1 MSSIRFVLHV
11 CCCIA
16 FSQFLAMHSA
26 YAQPAQAERRNQLS
40 SPGLTINSKLPIAR
54 VNVMKIHGDRIYMGG
69 QDHVVRSYLLNQDG
83 EIDIDSCKV
92 YRWPS
97 WREERGNIL
106 AIAINRDGRL
116 MTIGGVGLKNG
127 LICEIDLATGKVVKS
142 DFQLPTTI
150 SAIEYGTDNSIW
162 AGSSRGEVLNWP
174 VNESAKVVIGRVDTD
189 TPSFVSIFP
198 VGEKLCYAITS
209 QGKAYEIK
217 NQISQ
222 LLPSFTKASETIL
235 SITNTH
241 DGRFYC
247 IIQNLNA
254 MSNRLVEVEIASGIQ
269 KTIWE
274 GSFKDLLLEQIATA
288 SQNRFF
294 AIGRKH
300 TTGQTTD
307 RLLMIDLADGAQID
321 AGEISQLDKTLAAV
335 NVHPNKFIVGMQS
348 QSWIELVFDK
358 TKNVFEQTE
367 TVPVLKKIQGLR
379 FLDAES
385 FSWKIGTT
393 SKYFDLRQ
401 RQLSDVPPNSATTPA
416 ESPEWCT
423 SEFDP
428 SVASRMRIKLQDST
442 KIPVSLMVET
452 DQWATYCLPVVY
464 KGERLLLVG
473 HRFGV
478 SVFRLTNDRRLLL
491 SRKLIGH
498 NDSVTNISF
507 RSDKGLVLTAGLDG
521 TICCFSLAPWL
532 HHDELGGKFR
542 VENGALIVSAIDPGS
557 PIWETGL
564 NEGEMI
570 SALYYKGSK
579 IEPSAALG
587 VFGNFQIGEE
597 FQFQTA
603 RLQQGVSTRCL
614 QRPVWK
620 FYERDGEWIWWRWRD
635 YYYDCST
642 RGENLVG
649 WQLNETRLSSSGEP
663 LFDRAPIT
671 IEGTK
676 ARARFYRPEKM
687 KDLLSRSVTTPE
699 RINAPELVPPVV
711 AMEIKEHED
720 HFKVTASLQVDANA
734 LLVGE
739 PKELS
744 VWVNDYRVSNWK
756 QPQIGRAE
764 SCRIDKKILRSGKN
778 RVIARAFNS
787 IGIRGDSDSKL
798 IQTEP
803 KSNRTVL
810 RSLAIGIRDYSD
822 SRKASTG
829 GRGLM
834 AENLRYT
841 VRDAQVL
848 KRLFEKQASYFG
860 VDAKIFID
868 GEATSENI
876 FRQLELIAH
885 ECQPD
890 DWLILSFSGH
900 GYSWDR
906 PSGSSLP
913 PSFMLLTSKS
923 SLVSEST
930 TARTAIPIGALDEG
944 IKFENLFNAL
954 AKIPCRK
961 MLLIDACH
969 SGGALD
975 IVKALTPDLVVGPT
989 ILTAS
994 SKSQKA
1000 QEVPTVAHGVFTAAV
1015 IEALS
1020 DKFETA
1026 DSSRDARISPKELY
1040 QYTLRVVPEIFKD
1053 ARRHLKPDDFEK
1065 GQTPEYWSPSEDQDI
1080 PIFARVQD

>member
-1 MSSIRFVLHV
+1 
-11 CCCIA
+11 
-16 FSQFLAMHSA
+16 
-26 YAQPAQAERRNQLS
+26 
-40 SPGLTINSKLPIAR
+40 
-54 VNVMKIHGDRIYMGG
+54 
-69 QDHVVRSYLLNQDG
+69 
-83 EIDIDSCKV
+83 
-92 YRWPS
+92 
-97 WREERGNIL
+97 
-106 AIAINRDGRL
+106 
-116 MTIGGVGLKNG
+116 
-127 LICEIDLATGKVVKS
+127 LICEIDLETGEVAKS

-150 SAIEYGTDNSIW
+150 SAIEYGSDNSIW
-162 AGSSRGEVLNWP
+162 AGSSRGEVLYWP
-174 VNESAKVVIGRVDTD
+174 VTAPAKVVIGRVDND
-189 TPSFVSIFP
+189 TPSFVSLFP
-198 VGEKLCYAITS
+198 VEENLCYAITS

-217 NQISQ
+217 NQVSQ
-222 LLPSFTKASETIL
+222 LLPGFTKVSETIL
-235 SITNTH
+235 CVTNTH

-254 MSNRLVEVEIASGIQ
+254 MSNRLVEVEIASGRQ

-274 GSFKDLLLEQIATA
+274 GSLEDLMLERIATA

-294 AIGRKH
+294 ALGRKH
-300 TTGQTTD
+300 TPGQSTD
-307 RLLMIDLADGAQID
+307 RLLMVDLADGTQND

-335 NVHPNKFIVGMQS
+335 NVHPNKFIVSMQS
-348 QSWIELVFDK
+348 QSWIELEFDK
-358 TKNVFEQTE
+358 TKNLFQQIDAG
-367 TVPVLKKIQGLR
+367 PVSNRIQELK
-379 FLDAES
+379 FLGAES
-385 FSWKIGTT
+385 YSWKIGTK

-401 RQLSDVPPNSATTPA
+401 RQLSTAPPNLAAVPQ

-428 SVASRMRIKLQDST
+428 SVASRMCIKLQGST

-452 DQWATYCLPVVY
+452 DQLATCSLPVVY
-464 KGERLLLVG
+464 KGARLLLVG

-478 SVFRLTNDRRLLL
+478 SVFRLTNDGRLIL

-507 RSDKGLVLTAGLDG
+507 SSDKGLVLTAGLDG

-532 HHDELGGKFR
+532 HHDELGSKFR
-542 VENGALIVSAIDPGS
+542 VENGALIVGAIDPGS

-587 VFGNFQIGEE
+587 AFGNFQIGEQ

-620 FYERDGEWIWWRWRD
+620 FYERDSEWIWWRWRD

-642 RGENLVG
+642 QGENLVG

-663 LFDRAPIT
+663 LFDKAPIT

-687 KDLLSRSVTTPE
+687 KDLLSKSVTTPD

-711 AMEIKEHED
+711 AMEIKEHDD
-720 HFKVTASLQVDANA
+720 HFQVTASLQADSNA

-756 QPQIGRAE
+756 QPQIGRPE
-764 SCRIDKKILRSGKN
+764 SCRIEKKLLRSGKN
-778 RVIARAFNS
+778 RVIARAFNK
-787 IGIRGDSDSKL
+787 IGIRGDSESQL
-798 IQTEP
+798 IQSEAKIHKP
-803 KSNRTVL
+803 IL

-822 SRKASTG
+822 SRKASSG

-834 AENLRYT
+834 AENLKYT

-848 KRLFEKQASYFG
+848 KRLFEKQSPNFNVEAQ
-860 VDAKIFID
+860 ILLD
-868 GEATSENI
+868 GQATSENV
-876 FRQLELIAH
+876 FRKLELIAE

-890 DWLILSFSGH
+890 DWLILSFAGH
-900 GYSWDR
+900 GYSWEK
-906 PSGSSLP
+906 PSDSNLP
-913 PSFMLLTSKS
+913 ASFMLLTSKT
-923 SLVSEST
+923 SLVSESAA
-930 TARTAIPIGALDEG
+930 ARTAIPIGALDEG
-944 IKFENLFNAL
+944 IQFESLFNVL

-994 SKSQKA
+994 RKSQKA

-1015 IEALS
+1015 VEALS
-1020 DKFETA
+1020 DRFEIA
-1026 DSSRDARISPKELY
+1026 DQSGDKRISPKELFE
-1040 QYTLRVVPEIFKD
+1040 YTLRAVPEIFQD
-1053 ARRHLKPDDFEK
+1053 AKRHLKPEDVEK
-1065 GQTPEYWSPSEDQDI
+1065 GQTPEFWSPSEDQDI
-1080 PIFARVQD
+1080 PIFARVQG